1 MGRKIELV
9 DFYLSKG
16 GQDDQ
21 NRRISKNRFAGF
33 LAYLNKLESGEIVEK
48 ELDINEN
55 PSIHCVVNKSKGV
68 ENANSFRN
76 R

>member
-1 MGRKIELV
+1 MTKIEELV
-9 DFYLSKG
+9 KIVLPD
-16 GQDDQ
+16 
-21 NRRISKNRFAGF
+21 F
-33 LAYLNKLESGEIVEK
+33 LAYLNILESGEIVEK